1 MTDKKLPPVYAETAG
16 QSTSTAGPSYSQ
28 FDDLPPPPDVEA
40 PKYTE
45 RAFENVYIPPGG
57 EEPPPEFAPYE
68 AEFFISGKEIVS
80 HDPHLNEDGECSCF
94 IDYCNTMQH
103 IGVGRGGRS
112 LRLYRRG
119 AVSFPFVAI
128 DSPTGVPVARPRD
141 TF

>member
-16 QSTSTAGPSYSQ
+16 QSTSAAGPSYSQ

-103 IGVGRGGRS
+103 I
-112 LRLYRRG
+112 
-119 AVSFPFVAI
+119 
-128 DSPTGVPVARPRD
+128 
-141 TF
+141 